1 MNAAASGRA
10 IVTEIV
16 MVPNFYSASLPLLG
30 KIVIA
35 GISAVGLILFVRSY
49 IRNGRL

>member
-1 MNAAASGRA
+1 
-10 IVTEIV
+10 
-16 MVPNFYSASLPLLG
+16 MVPIFYSDSLPLLG

-35 GISAVGLILFVRSY
+35 GISVVGLILFVRSY

>member
-1 MNAAASGRA
+1 MIPIIIS
-10 IVTEIV
+10 E
-16 MVPNFYSASLPLLG
+16 PLPLLG

-35 GISAVGLILFVRSY
+35 GIVIVGLILFVRSY